1 MCNKGPYSAF
11 FLTEGAETRASVI
24 NTPTQLLTKS
34 CKEDTRPEICVCA
47 NSAAADVRHEMSAAQ
62 GRDNV
67 DTRNK
72 SAKKKGM
79 KSRKLRKTSGG
90 PERKRIS

>member
-1 MCNKGPYSAF
+1 MRNWGPYSAF
-11 FLTEGAETRASVI
+11 FLTESAERRASVI

-34 CKEDTRPEICVCA
+34 RKELTRPGICDCA

-67 DTRNK
+67 GTRNK
-72 SAKKKGM
+72 SAKKKGI

-90 PERKRIS
+90 PEIKRIS

>member
-1 MCNKGPYSAF
+1 
-11 FLTEGAETRASVI
+11 
-24 NTPTQLLTKS
+24 
-34 CKEDTRPEICVCA
+34 
-47 NSAAADVRHEMSAAQ
+47 MSAAQ